1 MRIRLL
7 SLAAVGAAMF
17 FGAVTAAGATPPGSP
32 YQWQQPGCAPVY
44 TPCAQP
50 QLSNAPAPVTGL
62 GITSSSQYAWTQP
75 GTAPVITPDAQPW

>member
-7 SLAAVGAAMF
+7 VLATVGAALF
-17 FGAVTAAGATPPGSP
+17 LGAVSAAGATPPGSP

-50 QLSNAPAPVTGL
+50 QLSFAPAAAIGL
-62 GITSSSQYAWTQP
+62 LTTSSSHYSWGQP
-75 GTAPVITPDAQPW
+75 GTAPVNTPDAQPW